1 MAGWFNPMA
10 YRLHPLKNISP
21 ENLPRIA
28 EIHLGDAGLLSKL
41 GYPFVLRYFENAI
54 KDERAFGFY
63 AQDDKTGEII
73 GFSLASPEPSSLT
86 SKLTKD
92 KGWFIKN
99 ILIVIFTRPLAFL
112 QMVISSITIRGQMY
126 EPDTIE
132 CVYFTVDPK
141 FRGRGLGRSLQKAL
155 MDEGR
160 KRGYKKIYASVE
172 TWNIASLKA
181 TQANGFR
188 IIKTFREGIYHRHRL
203 ESEL

>member
-1 MAGWFNPMA
+1 MP
-10 YRLHPLKNISP
+10 HKIHSLKSIP
-21 ENLPRIA
+21 TELLPRIA
-28 EIHLGDAGLLSKL
+28 EIHLSDAGLLSKL

-54 KDERAFGFY
+54 KDEQAFGFY
-63 AQDDKTGEII
+63 AQDDETNEIM

-86 SKLTKD
+86 SKLTED
-92 KGWFIKN
+92 KGWFIRN
-99 ILIVIFTRPLAFL
+99 ILKVIFTRPLAFL

-126 EPDTIE
+126 EPNTIE
-132 CVYFTVDPK
+132 CVYFTVDEK
-141 FRGRGLGRSLQKAL
+141 FRGRGLGRALQKAL

-181 TQANGFR
+181 TQANGFK
-188 IIKTFREGIYHRHRL
+188 IIKTFQEGIYHRHRL

>member
-1 MAGWFNPMA
+1 MTHKF
-10 YRLHPLKNISP
+10 YPLNSIPS
-21 ENLPRIA
+21 ELLPRIA
-28 EIHLGDAGLLSKL
+28 EIHMGDAGLLSKL

-54 KDERAFGFY
+54 KDEQAFGFY
-63 AQDDKTGEII
+63 AQDDETSEIM

-86 SKLTKD
+86 SKLTED
-92 KGWFIKN
+92 KAWFARN
-99 ILIVIFTRPLAFL
+99 ILKVIVTRPMAFL
-112 QMVISSITIRGQMY
+112 QMAISSITIRGQMY
-126 EPDTIE
+126 EPNTIE
-132 CVYFTVDPK
+132 CVYFAVDPK
-141 FRGRGLGRSLQKAL
+141 YRGRGLGRELQKSL

-188 IIKTFREGIYHRHRL
+188 IIRTFREGIYYRHRL

>member
-1 MAGWFNPMA
+1 MPHTL
-10 YRLHPLKNISP
+10 RHLKTIPS
-21 ENLPRIA
+21 EKLSRIA
-28 EIHLGDAGLLSKL
+28 EIHMGDAGLLSKL
-41 GYPFVLRYFENAI
+41 GYPFVLQYFENVI

-63 AQDDKTGEII
+63 AQDDKTGEIM

-86 SKLTKD
+86 SKLTED
-92 KGWFIKN
+92 KSWFIKN
-99 ILIVIFTRPLAFL
+99 ILYVIFTRPLAFL

-126 EPDTIE
+126 EPNTIE

-141 FRGRGLGRSLQKAL
+141 FRGHGLGRSLQKAL

-160 KRGYKKIYASVE
+160 KQGYKKIYASVE

-181 TQANGFR
+181 TQANGLK
-188 IIKTFREGIYHRHRL
+188 IIKTFREGIYYRHRL

>member
-1 MAGWFNPMA
+1 MT
-10 YRLHPLKNISP
+10 YKLHPLQSISA
-21 ENLPRIA
+21 ELLPRIA

-41 GYPFVLRYFENAI
+41 GYSFVLRYFENAI
-54 KDERAFGFY
+54 KDKQAFGFY
-63 AQDDKTGEII
+63 AQSEGTAEVM

-86 SKLTKD
+86 SKLTED
-92 KGWFIKN
+92 KAWFSRN
-99 ILIVIFTRPLAFL
+99 ILKVIFTRPWAFL

-126 EPDTIE
+126 EPNTIE

-141 FRGRGLGRSLQKAL
+141 FRGQGLGRALQKAL

-172 TWNIASLKA
+172 TWNTASLKA
-181 TQANGFR
+181 TQANGFK
-188 IIKTFREGIYHRHRL
+188 IIKTFREGLYHRHRL

>member
-1 MAGWFNPMA
+1 MSHTI
-10 YRLHPLKNISP
+10 YPLKQISSDT
-21 ENLPRIA
+21 LPRIA
-28 EIHLGDAGLLSKL
+28 EIHMGDAGLLSKL
-41 GYPFVLRYFENAI
+41 GHPFVLKYFEYAI
-54 KDERAFGFY
+54 KDTRAFGFY
-63 AQDDKTGEII
+63 AQEDETGEIM

-86 SKLTKD
+86 SKLTED

-99 ILIVIFTRPLAFL
+99 IFKVIFTRPLAFL
-112 QMVISSITIRGQMY
+112 QMVISSITIRRQMY
-126 EPDTIE
+126 EPNSIE

-141 FRGRGLGRSLQKAL
+141 FRGHGLGRSLQKAL

-160 KRGYKKIYASVE
+160 KQGYKKIYASVE

-181 TQANGFR
+181 TQANGLK

>member
-1 MAGWFNPMA
+1 MSHTIQSLN
-10 YRLHPLKNISP
+10 S
-21 ENLPRIA
+21 LPSHLLPHIA
-28 EIHLGDAGLLSKL
+28 EIHMDDAGLLSKL

-63 AQDDKTGEII
+63 AQDDETSQIM
-73 GFSLASPEPSSLT
+73 GFSLASAEPSSLT
-86 SKLTKD
+86 SKLTDD
-92 KGWFIKN
+92 KGWFVKN
-99 ILIVIFTRPLAFL
+99 ILKVIFTRPLAFL
-112 QMVISSITIRGQMY
+112 QMAISSLTIRGQMY
-126 EPDTIE
+126 EPNTIE

-172 TWNIASLKA
+172 TWNLASLKA
-181 TQANGFR
+181 TQANGFK
-188 IIKTFREGIYHRHRL
+188 IIRTFREGIYHRHRL

>member
-1 MAGWFNPMA
+1 MSHT
-10 YRLHPLKNISP
+10 LHPLKTISP
-21 ENLPRIA
+21 EHLPRIA
-28 EIHLGDAGLLSKL
+28 EIHMGDAGLLSKL

-54 KDERAFGFY
+54 KDDRAFGFY
-63 AQDDKTGEII
+63 VQDNETSEIM

-86 SKLTKD
+86 SKLTED

-99 ILIVIFTRPLAFL
+99 VFKVIFTRPLAFL
-112 QMVISSITIRGQMY
+112 QMVISSVTIRGQMY
-126 EPDTIE
+126 EPNTIE

-141 FRGRGLGRSLQKAL
+141 FRGHGLGRTLQKAL

-172 TWNIASLKA
+172 TWNVASLKA
-181 TQANGFR
+181 TQANGLK
-188 IIKTFREGIYHRHRL
+188 IIKTFREGMYYRHRL

>member
-1 MAGWFNPMA
+1 MPHTF
-10 YRLHPLKNISP
+10 HPLRSIPINL
-21 ENLPRIA
+21 LPRIA
-28 EIHLGDAGLLSKL
+28 KIHMGDAGLLSKL

-54 KDERAFGFY
+54 KDEQAFGFY
-63 AQDDKTGEII
+63 AQDDGTGEIM

-86 SKLTKD
+86 SKLTED
-92 KGWFIKN
+92 KSWFIRN
-99 ILIVIFTRPLAFL
+99 ILKVIFTRPFAFF
-112 QMVISSITIRGQMY
+112 QMLISSATIRGQMY
-126 EPDTIE
+126 EPNTIE

-141 FRGRGLGRSLQKAL
+141 FRGRGLGRALQKSL

-172 TWNIASLKA
+172 TWNIPSLKA

>member
-1 MAGWFNPMA
+1 MTHT
-10 YRLHPLKNISP
+10 LHSLKNISP
-21 ENLPRIA
+21 ELLPHIA
-28 EIHLGDAGLLSKL
+28 EIHMGDAGLLSKL
-41 GYPFVLRYFENAI
+41 GYPFVVRYFENAI
-54 KDERAFGFY
+54 KDERAFGFF
-63 AQDDKTGEII
+63 AQDVETGEIM
-73 GFSLASPEPSSLT
+73 GFSLASPEPSALT
-86 SKLTKD
+86 SKLIED

-99 ILIVIFTRPLAFL
+99 ILKVLFTRPLAFL
-112 QMVISSITIRGQMY
+112 QMVISSVTIRGQMF
-126 EPDTIE
+126 EPNTIE

-141 FRGRGLGRSLQKAL
+141 FRGHGLGRALQKAL

-188 IIKTFREGIYHRHRL
+188 IIKTFREGIYYRHRL

>member
-1 MAGWFNPMA
+1 M
-10 YRLHPLKNISP
+10 
-21 ENLPRIA
+21 LPRIA
-28 EIHLGDAGLLSKL
+28 KIHLDDAGLLSRL

-54 KDERAFGFY
+54 KDEQAFGFY
-63 AQDDKTGEII
+63 ARDDETGDIM

-86 SKLTKD
+86 SKLTED
-92 KGWFIKN
+92 KVWFVKN
-99 ILIVIFTRPLAFL
+99 ILKVFFTRPLVFL
-112 QMVISSITIRGQMY
+112 QMFISSVTIRGQMY
-126 EPDTIE
+126 EPNTVE

-141 FRGRGLGRSLQKAL
+141 YRGRGLGRALQKSL